1 MHVGVNQVHVLLSRK
16 HRVSWSR
23 CNSKIFST
31 ERFILHICMEVTNIL
46 THLMFSGLH
55 IKDHYFA
62 GNGVAVSLYMSFF

>member
-16 HRVSWSR
+16 HPAGQDVTQ
-23 CNSKIFST
+23 KIFST